1 MRALQRNESVLARS
15 GPALLIVRYP
25 LVEVKQKWGYASAET
40 ANDPKRKWGHRN
52 VYAESWL
59 PDDHFDVRRSV

>member
-1 MRALQRNESVLARS
+1 MRALQRNKSVLARS

-40 ANDPKRKWGHRN
+40 ANDPF
-52 VYAESWL
+52 ETC
-59 PDDHFDVRRSV
+59 